1 MYRNYPQQALFFD
14 ASRSRQIGNFDK
26 LAGTSTLRKQI
37 LQGKS
42 EADIR
47 KSWEP
52 GLSAYKIKRKKYLL
66 YP

>member
-1 MYRNYPQQALFFD
+1 MGSIDRLV
-14 ASRSRQIGNFDK
+14 
-26 LAGTSTLRKQI
+26 
-37 LQGKS
+37 GKNAFKYQVMSGMS

-52 GLSAYKIKRKKYLL
+52 GLSIYKEMRKKYLL